1 MEGLR
6 KATCPIWLK
15 LALLLLASFQS
26 WCWEILVCFHLVI
39 CIAIG
44 CMTFPLHFHCVSVA
58 DHIFSCVRSEYSLQI
73 RFDGLM
79 FWIPVL
85 TGTYEWANSD
95 TTIGTIVL
103 LGAWLK
109 MSPNKALLCSG
120 FDSHLSLCVFWCCS
134 LEKNLNFH
142 SHSVL
147 YCRLKFN
154 SAAEF

>member
-85 TGTYEWANSD
+85 TGTHEWANSD

-103 LGAWLK
+103 LGALAQDVSKQSFIMQWLWL
-109 MSPNKALLCSG
+109 SPFSVCLLMLLAREEPQFPQSFC
-120 FDSHLSLCVFWCCS
+120 FILPV
-134 LEKNLNFH
+134 K
-142 SHSVL
+142 V
-147 YCRLKFN
+147 
-154 SAAEF
+154 